1 MEYLNI
7 KGLTVKASNISF
19 GTATSTLEDEEKNTR
34 NAGLLCVERRKLH

>member
-19 GTATSTLEDEEKNTR
+19 GTATSTLEDEEKIGR
-34 NAGLLCVERRKLH
+34 AHV